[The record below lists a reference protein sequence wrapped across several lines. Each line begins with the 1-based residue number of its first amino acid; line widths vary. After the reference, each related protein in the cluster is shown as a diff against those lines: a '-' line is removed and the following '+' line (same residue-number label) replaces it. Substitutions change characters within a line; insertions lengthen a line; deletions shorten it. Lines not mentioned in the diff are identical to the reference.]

1 MASDCRSAQLSSIV
15 GATAG
20 GLPPQVAGGRWPV
33 AGRLPP
39 LTPLTPPPL
48 PLPHAVARAFP
59 GTGLEEGVKDRHS
72 ALGTRPFLPSARR
85 PEYLNS
91 AGRAASVSRRGCCTL
106 ATAEI
111 RAVMSERSWMFSSY
125 S

>member
-72 ALGTRPFLPSARR
+72 ALGTWRCPSRAPSSLRR
-85 PEYLNS
+85 RFYLHPI
-91 AGRAASVSRRGCCTL
+91 RCRFSRR
-106 ATAEI
+106 
-111 RAVMSERSWMFSSY
+111 
-125 S
+125 